1 MAKKDNKKQHN
12 FFLTH
17 SVLLTHTRSKLDNI
31 KHNRSEIRHANNKGN
46 YRTDSW
52 RKILLMVK
60 IRAWK
65 WFAKHRFL

>member
-46 YRTDSW
+46 YRTDS
-52 RKILLMVK
+52 
-60 IRAWK
+60 
-65 WFAKHRFL
+65 